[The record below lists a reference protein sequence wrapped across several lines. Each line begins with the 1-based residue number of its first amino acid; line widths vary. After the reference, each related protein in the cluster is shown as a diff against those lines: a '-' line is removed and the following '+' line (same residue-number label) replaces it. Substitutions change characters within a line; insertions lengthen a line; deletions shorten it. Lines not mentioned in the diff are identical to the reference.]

1 MMTAQ
6 QTTQRC
12 CASTGPGLCMN
23 SLTKTLEVAMSLMQQ
38 NDKINMIKNVKWGDC
53 DTEQNSFK
61 YSFPTGN
68 GI

>member
-1 MMTAQ
+1 
-6 QTTQRC
+6 
-12 CASTGPGLCMN
+12 MN